1 MEESET
7 TQVDTLTRVVGDDS
21 TSLQIPYQEDWY
33 TTIQWSS
40 YIKTQE
46 CKETCQLCKDSRTVI
61 TLSSM
66 EQVKFLFGT
75 ETEELG
81 RKRNNFGGRH
91 SHSTN
96 LLEKETRSTE
106 LQIFEYSNST
116 RCGRLGLGRL
126 QRGNALSFRHLL
138 TYIFWL
144 RVVVTNG
151 VACICS
157 AML

>member
-1 MEESET
+1 M
-7 TQVDTLTRVVGDDS
+7 
-21 TSLQIPYQEDWY
+21 
-33 TTIQWSS
+33 
-40 YIKTQE
+40 
-46 CKETCQLCKDSRTVI
+46 ETCQLCKDSRTVI

-81 RKRNNFGGRH
+81 RKRNDFGGRH

-96 LLEKETRSTE
+96 LLENETRSTV

-126 QRGNALSFRHLL
+126 QRGNALSFRLEDLHILAPGCRDQWGCL
-138 TYIFWL
+138 H
-144 RVVVTNG
+144 
-151 VACICS
+151 
-157 AML
+157 MLGIAITHTKQTKKQNTKKQENVDS